1 MKIIY
6 GILYFG
12 YFRYFC
18 NYEIL
23 ISIIT
28 RDVSRESYIF
38 VNIVKEM
45 ESGWKIV
52 LYIKYYGYYTWN
64 IILWLF

>member
-1 MKIIY
+1 MDIIH

-12 YFRYFC
+12 YSRYLC

-28 RDVSRESYIF
+28 RDISRESYIF
-38 VNIVKEM
+38 VNIVVKNCSIYE
-45 ESGWKIV
+45 
-52 LYIKYYGYYTWN
+52 
-64 IILWLF
+64 ILWKLYM